1 MGIIAK
7 LMGTAKAHR
16 EKEIERLYEAYKR
29 PFISFILSNFG
40 LDREEACDLYQESF
54 ADMCS
59 NVRSGQYTE
68 GAATLKTYLFEIGK
82 RKACN
87 HLRAANRM
95 PTDEQVLLSE
105 WLSAQESAAPDW
117 VQAQQIAT
125 RLVQETEDI
134 CRRVLTYF
142 YWERL
147 PMTEIAAR
155 MNYKDADVAKNKKS
169 SCLRRFSHELQRR
182 LEAADIHWKRK
193 EKK

>member
-7 LMGTAKAHR
+7 LLGTAKEYR
-16 EKEIERLYEAYKR
+16 EKEIDRLYEAYKK
-29 PFISFILSNFG
+29 PFIAFILSNFG
-40 LDREEACDLYQESF
+40 LDAEEARDLYQESF
-54 ADMCS
+54 ADMCR
-59 NVRSGQYTE
+59 NVRSGQYVE
-68 GAATLKTYLFEIGK
+68 GSATLKTYLFEIGR

-87 HLRAANRM
+87 RLRAANRM
-95 PTDEQVLLSE
+95 PEDEQVLISE
-105 WLSAQESAAPDW
+105 WLAAQESPPPDW
-117 VQAQQIAT
+117 VQAQEIAA
-125 RLVQETEDI
+125 RLVQEMDDL

-169 SCLRRFSHELQRR
+169 SCLRRFSYELQRR